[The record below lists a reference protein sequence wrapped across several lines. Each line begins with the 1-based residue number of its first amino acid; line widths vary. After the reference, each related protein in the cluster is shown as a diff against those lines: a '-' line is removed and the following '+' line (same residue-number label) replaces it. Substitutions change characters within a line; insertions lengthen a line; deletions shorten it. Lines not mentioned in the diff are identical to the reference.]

1 MNVWYMNLK
10 DNRSI
15 ENHNADE
22 ELKFK
27 ICIEKSILAIGW
39 GFDAIFYDWS
49 QYKAL
54 ADYYYRDY
62 DGYRTAVKYLS
73 DMQNGDLVWLKN
85 PVTDESYIAQIIDD
99 APSLCCY
106 LKEFDIYGY
115 RKAKIFKI
123 TPDLL
128 EKYNIPNKKG
138 KGHTIEHVRIQS
150 VIDGT
155 IKLFDSIK

>member
-1 MNVWYMNLK
+1 MNLK